1 MVNNSCNGEN
11 NNKSYISFNSS
22 GFRQLVNH
30 VHVRVLNLDT
40 SDDQLLGLL
49 MSLLDVQRINLGCQ
63 MITNLI

>member
-1 MVNNSCNGEN
+1 MVKNSCNGEN

-30 VHVRVLNLDT
+30 VHVRVLDT